1 MENNNSKIK
10 YKDSIFSRYFILKE
24 GLFKNTKKLINIYKD
39 SIIIENID
47 ESERE
52 IIIFEDIIN
61 VEYVDSNPKDFTI
74 TYKSKGLEQSITFS
88 SVYRTQVVCDLLR
101 QIDLYSKINKH
112 PVESFKCIMFFDA
125 LQNFQ
130 YYLESSQDPSFRK
143 DSFKLEKDQVI
154 TINNNSP
161 SLKPN
166 SSFDTTLNIY
176 RSILELVPLDSKREI
191 RLRFSD
197 IDNIKIYDN
206 SIIQFE
212 TYNKI
217 DIYIVPKNSKNS
229 NNLKLII
236 EKFLENCRTFLG
248 YEVNTEHISSKDIIA
263 TNKTQIVPK
272 SKLFVFQKIHRI
284 LYNNQ
289 WMEFSLWADYDFLYE
304 IYENSENIITKLT
317 KIPISEISYL
327 IMYEN
332 EKQFFEVV
340 MKNNARFLYQ
350 AINYER
356 DLIVTH
362 LIDLIS
368 NKDESNFLLLPSKPK
383 FGMRINGFINDQV
396 DWEYE
401 KQLFNNLYSFFNDPV
416 IRQQIVEDICLNF
429 CFKSDKFKMEPIT
442 NKKIYQMIYELI
454 PEDLNNLENLMK
466 IEEKENLLNNSQN
479 AQNQKLKSNNNT
491 SAGNKKQNNLL
502 FSKVYTIN
510 NYLILCKNIFV
521 KSHYDKLISDVINYI
536 ESSLN
541 YTNFNFNFQT
551 IFYNAIS
558 IFKNL
563 IPSKNGILKKDE
575 IAQRKWMISSHFDNA
590 IKIKKLLFSK
600 IFNINYA
607 PISISQNA
615 MQGIGSGINNKIHA
629 NFPGLITT
637 NKQKIENFENI
648 NALSIYILMELQKNI
663 YEFSHKETNL
673 MGDIV
678 KEFNQFDFLYILYIL
693 MRCNSNIMR
702 QISISMLI
710 NLIKNLSIHEEYSLK
725 NLILTR
731 TLIFLVLLN
740 IYFKSP
746 NDITNIL
753 ALKFLKSFVISHVE
767 ATTLMLNIFPM
778 TLFYYIDKKPN
789 PINWLDHEWDNF
801 FKAILRDHNTTGL
814 IWNQLCRNEL
824 FDYINKIIE
833 RYEYFTEDNSM
844 VLAFHLENDEKE
856 KEIPSYNL
864 YKSLAKD
871 DGASNYLN
879 LNSNTT
885 PITSQNERYMREYS
899 PNPILNTHINTSFY
913 CFNYKEIKMEYQT
926 LKKHV
931 FVWQYYLKRII
942 NENGRPN
949 LSHHIEKPK
958 KFWKKLMNEIIVS
971 SNENKILL
979 IIKTLILLYK
989 FYYELIGVFKEY
1001 DYLLRL
1007 FNNTESVDIKIIIIQ
1022 MFLVTVEMEEK
1033 EIKEPNLKNLIEL
1046 KAPEYFIN
1054 FIPSLITNDY
1064 LKKSIEKSFTIEEI
1078 NFSIENCNKPSYS
1091 FLDNKSL
1098 FIKNLVPDDLNFDKK
1113 FANYTNYVHI
1123 DDSWFTADKN
1133 IKATT
1138 LIIRLFKLLMK
1149 RFSIIDEKLQKINF
1163 PLPKIKNICY
1173 DTSNYNKI
1181 IALLFSEN
1189 ENLVIETLDLILNF
1203 MNDPLNYKNNA
1214 YNSNLVDILVFY
1226 MIKYKSK
1233 SIMKFLENLYYYH
1246 NIFYD
1251 FDFLIKNSLLNEDE
1265 IEFFNQYPNAN
1276 KFLIRYFP
1284 NNIIYYYMTT
1294 DFMEFTKILFE
1305 KNERPDLIW
1314 SKEMLTYLIFK
1325 LRESFLNIFNLKTIQ
1340 QGSQSSTSILK
1351 LSLDENLKINY
1362 PNLQNKL
1369 LCFIYYLDIY
1379 ISDKTIIDNSHIT
1392 IFSRCLFLKLKKKFE
1407 DLNEKICKNNIT
1419 ISQND
1424 NSTIATESQQEI
1436 QSQFYDE
1443 DLMIYLM
1450 ALNNLIKNHNLVLGE
1465 FANIVTEIYNKIILK
1480 ENLIS
1485 EKEHRIFSII
1495 LNSLYISISNTKND
1509 EPLQNAFG
1517 MFGLLIKSFKF
1528 FTHEYFSQ
1536 KSKESKLE
1544 IINILKSIIEL
1555 IQKQPKILDNLDKS
1569 DSIKKAYE
1577 YLHKILYSEFVN
1589 FIQNKNNF
1597 EFDQDVNIEIID
1609 LIIDLVY
1616 EYSKNFNSSMHL
1628 IEYGLVLEII
1638 LLILKFRI
1646 KPKSKNQEI
1655 VNKFSIK
1662 AFIILKNIIDHAQGT
1677 DNKEFDSK
1685 SLVLC
1690 KNILEVLNKIFDKQL
1705 FIEFI
1710 FKFDNEEFD
1719 IYNNYYSKSSKIV
1732 NDKLVKLKSNFEN
1745 PEFIWNKNLRK
1756 EITILILD
1764 LLKNI
1769 SFNECDKKSF
1779 KHELIKQDDESSKEK
1794 DYISRLKI
1802 FKYKSCEQ
1810 ELKVGNIYV
1819 QIYNKDPSWR
1829 LSNPAKFLDNS
1840 KDMIMSYYQA
1850 ENFQKEYLPEIING
1864 ISNALHANYSDI
1876 NDINILINDDKFIS
1890 TFYILLK
1897 SCITGA
1903 IEINSEKQKIL
1914 ISGINLIL
1922 TFSSKQNSLKFVL
1935 DSHTFYILI
1944 KVIEN
1949 YKDREFLEPIN
1960 KILRNVLKFSEF
1972 AEKINLSIFL
1982 FLLKKVI
1989 FLKDHITKSSKD
2001 IINSLRLE
2009 ILKIIKKFIFNEKVG
2024 FAIKGL
2030 YEFYLPLKIIDN
2042 LFSGKEVLEMNLT
2055 WIDTELELPDLIWNH
2070 DAINQSKRLLEEDC
2084 NFILND
2090 ESNLENFPH
2099 NLLTHKLDPHKNFF
2113 FEISDEFRIDN
2124 IYLRVFNKDPSY
2136 NIGKNLIIFL
2146 KHVLNSGLGA
2156 LKFYITLTYYYSLN
2170 SEKQEVIKSKFE
2182 NKVNSRPLNKV
2193 YETARHKLLTCLA
2206 ATCLI
2211 IEQINFNDFNDNLGI
2226 SSAEEMKN
2234 VIKDEQEKN
2243 LLALVQRS
2251 FDFSKLLSIKF
2262 ITKITSLSKFI
2273 LGLEEKFENN
2283 FIKFDNSIRLVY
2295 LQIIYLI
2302 SLNKYGINYISENFS
2317 IVLLMEKMYLNQ
2329 EKIGDCKYKKL
2340 FINKLFI

>member
-1 MENNNSKIK
+1 MENNTSKIK
-10 YKDSIFSRYFILKE
+10 YKHTIFSRYFILKE
-24 GLFKNTKKLINIYKD
+24 GLFKNTKKLLNIYKD

-52 IIIFEDIIN
+52 IIIFEDIVN
-61 VEYVDSNPKDFTI
+61 VEYVDGNPKEFTI
-74 TYKSKGLEQSITFS
+74 SYKSKGLENSITFS

-112 PVESFKCIMFFDA
+112 PVETFKCFMFFDPS
-125 LQNFQ
+125 QNFQ
-130 YYLESSQDPSFRK
+130 YYLESSQGQDASLRK

-154 TINNNSP
+154 SNNNSP
-161 SLKPN
+161 NVKPITR
-166 SSFDTTLNIY
+166 FDTTLNIY

-217 DIYIVPKNSKNS
+217 DIYIVAKNTKNS

-236 EKFLENCRTFLG
+236 EKFSENCRTFLG
-248 YEVNTEHISSKDIIA
+248 YEVNIEHISSKDILA
-263 TNKTQIVPK
+263 TNKTQTVPK

-304 IYENSENIITKLT
+304 IYENSENAITKLT

-350 AINYER
+350 AINNER

-401 KQLFNNLYSFFNDPV
+401 KQLLNNLYSFFSDPV
-416 IRQQIVEDICLNF
+416 TREQIVEDICLNF

-454 PEDLNNLENLMK
+454 PEELNNLENFLK
-466 IEEKENLLNNSQN
+466 NEEKEKKLNNS
-479 AQNQKLKSNNNT
+479 QNQKLKSNNST
-491 SAGNKKQNNLL
+491 SAGNTGNKNQNSFL
-502 FSKVYTIN
+502 FTKVYTIN

-521 KSHYDKLISDVINYI
+521 KSHYDKLISDVINYV
-536 ESSLN
+536 ENSLN
-541 YTNFNFNFQT
+541 YTNLNFNFQT

-563 IPSKNGILKKDE
+563 IPPKNGILKKDE

-590 IKIKKLLFSK
+590 IKIKKFLFSK

-607 PISISQNA
+607 PVSTSLSHPQNTA
-615 MQGIGSGINNKIHA
+615 IGSAINYHIYA
-629 NFPGLITT
+629 NFPALITT
-637 NKQKIENFENI
+637 NKQKIENFESI

-693 MRCNSNIMR
+693 MRCYSNIMK

-740 IYFKSP
+740 IYIKSP

-824 FDYINKIIE
+824 YDYINKIIE

-864 YKSLAKD
+864 YKTLAKD
-871 DGASNYLN
+871 DGVSNYLN

-885 PITSQNERYMREYS
+885 PLTSQNERDMREYS
-899 PNPILNTHINTSFY
+899 PNPILKTHINTSFY

-1001 DYLLRL
+1001 DYMLRL
-1007 FNNTESVDIKIIIIQ
+1007 FNNTDSVDIKIIIIQ

-1054 FIPSLITNDY
+1054 FIPNLITNDY
-1064 LKKSIEKSFTIEEI
+1064 LKDSIEKSFTIEKI
-1078 NFSIENCNKPSYS
+1078 NFSIENSNKPSYS

-1181 IALLFSEN
+1181 ISLLFSEN

-1214 YNSNLVDILVFY
+1214 YNTNLVDILVFY

-1284 NNIIYYYMTT
+1284 NNLIYYYMTT
-1294 DFMEFTKILFE
+1294 DFIEFTKILFE

-1325 LRESFLNIFNLKTIQ
+1325 LRESFLNIFSLKTQ
-1340 QGSQSSTSILK
+1340 QGSPSSTSSIIK
-1351 LSLDENLKINY
+1351 LFLDENFKINY
-1362 PNLQNKL
+1362 PNMQNKL
-1369 LCFIYYLDIY
+1369 FCFIYYLDLY
-1379 ISDKTIIDNSHIT
+1379 ISNKTRIDNSHVN
-1392 IFSRCLFLKLKKKFE
+1392 IFSRCLLLKLKKKYE
-1407 DLNEKICKNNIT
+1407 ELNEKFSKKSINTININN
-1419 ISQND
+1419 N
-1424 NSTIATESQQEI
+1424 ESHQQI

-1450 ALNNLIKNHNLVLGE
+1450 SLNNLIKCHNLVLGE
-1465 FANIVTEIYNKIILK
+1465 FANLVTEIYNKIILK

-1485 EKEHRIFSII
+1485 EKEHRVLSII

-1509 EPLQNAFG
+1509 EPLHNAFG

-1528 FTHEYFSQ
+1528 FTREYFTE

-1544 IINILKSIIEL
+1544 IINILKSLIEL

-1569 DSIKKAYE
+1569 SSLEKAYE
-1577 YLHKILYSEFVN
+1577 YLHKILYSEFVI
-1589 FIQNKNNF
+1589 FIENKKNL
-1597 EFDQDVNIEIID
+1597 EFDADVNIEIID
-1609 LIIDLVY
+1609 LIIDLTY

-1628 IEYGLVLEII
+1628 IEHGLVLEII

-1646 KPKSKNQEI
+1646 KPKCKNQEI

-1677 DNKEFDSK
+1677 ENKEFDSK
-1685 SLVLC
+1685 SLILC
-1690 KNILEVLNKIFDKQL
+1690 KNILDVLNKIFDKQL
-1705 FIEFI
+1705 FIEFT
-1710 FKFDNEEFD
+1710 FKFENEEFD
-1719 IYNNYYSKSSKIV
+1719 IYDNYYSKSSKVV

-1756 EITILILD
+1756 EIKKLILD
-1764 LLKNI
+1764 VLKKLSITDYTEKNTYNNELASDITEIIEGESPRVPDFI
-1769 SFNECDKKSF
+1769 SE
-1779 KHELIKQDDESSKEK
+1779 IKN
-1794 DYISRLKI
+1794 

-1819 QIYNKDPSWR
+1819 KIYNNDPSWR
-1829 LSNPAKFLDNS
+1829 LSNSAKFLENS
-1840 KDMIMSYYQA
+1840 KDMIMSYSLT
-1850 ENFQKEYLPEIING
+1850 ENFQNENVSEILNG
-1864 ISNALHANYSDI
+1864 ISNALNGNYSDI
-1876 NDINILINDDKFIS
+1876 NDINILINDEKFIS
-1890 TFYILLK
+1890 TFYKLLK
-1897 SCITGA
+1897 NCIS
-1903 IEINSEKQKIL
+1903 NVKHSEKEKIL
-1914 ISGINLIL
+1914 NSGLNLIH
-1922 TFSSKQNSLKFVL
+1922 TFSSKQNSLKLVL

-1944 KVIEN
+1944 QVIEN
-1949 YKDREFLEPIN
+1949 YKDRELLEPII
-1960 KILRNVLKFSEF
+1960 KILRNVLKFTEF

-1989 FLKDHITKSSKD
+1989 FLKDSITKSSKD
-2001 IINSLRLE
+2001 VINSLRLE

-2042 LFSGKEVLEMNLT
+2042 LFSGKEVLEINLT

-2070 DAINQSKRLLEEDC
+2070 DAMNQSKRLLEEDC

-2090 ESNLENFPH
+2090 ENNLENFPH
-2099 NLLTHKLDPHKNFF
+2099 NLLTHKLDPHKIFF

-2146 KHVLNSGLGA
+2146 KHVLNSA
-2156 LKFYITLTYYYSLN
+2156 MSTLKYYTTLNFYFFLN
-2170 SEKQEVIKSKFE
+2170 SEKQEIIRSKFE
-2182 NKVNSRPLNKV
+2182 NNSNSQPLNKV
-2193 YETARHKLLTCLA
+2193 YETVRHKLLTCLSA
-2206 ATCLI
+2206 ICLI

-2251 FDFSKLLSIKF
+2251 FDFSKLLSIKL

-2273 LGLEEKFENN
+2273 LGLDEKIENN

-2295 LQIIYLI
+2295 LQIIYLMT
-2302 SLNKYGINYISENFS
+2302 LNKHGINYISENFD
-2317 IVLLMEKMYLNQ
+2317 VVGLMDKMYLNH
-2329 EKIGDCKYKKL
+2329 EKIGDCKKIIK
-2340 FINKLFI
+2340 